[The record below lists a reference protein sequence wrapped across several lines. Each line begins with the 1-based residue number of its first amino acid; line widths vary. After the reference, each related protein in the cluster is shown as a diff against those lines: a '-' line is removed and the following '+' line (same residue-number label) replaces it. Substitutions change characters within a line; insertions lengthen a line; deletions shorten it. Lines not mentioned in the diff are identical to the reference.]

1 MKYLV
6 PKLIFIVI
14 LVLGISS
21 FVMLKSDNGM
31 KQDQDEIVNTRFDGE
46 MDNGFEDREV
56 RF

>member
-1 MKYLV
+1 MKHLF

-21 FVMLKSDNGM
+21 FVMLKNTEKPKD
-31 KQDQDEIVNTRFDGE
+31 KEEIGNTRFNSE
-46 MDNGFEDREV
+46 MDNGFEEREA

>member
-1 MKYLV
+1 MKHLF

-21 FVMLKSDNGM
+21 FVALKNTSAKPD
-31 KQDQDEIVNTRFDGE
+31 KDEVGNTRFNSE
-46 MDNGFEDREV
+46 MDNGFEEREA